1 MDARTF
7 GNYLSRMR
15 KAQGMTQAELAEQ
28 LHVTDKAVSRW
39 ERGIGLPDINTLEPL
54 ADALGLTLADL
65 MHCRAPEE
73 ADAAPTVQLED
84 FFTMLRRQ
92 HAVDWHSVRTALLGL
107 SIALALWGVLAC
119 PGTIAVHWY
128 GLGDGSFRADGWMHS
143 LVIFP
148 LCAGIEFLSLEI
160 WNSFEQ
166 TGYYRRWGEINL
178 FIIHA
183 MSFGT
188 RSARW
193 MKIVLDL
200 LFFFCGS
207 ICGSMDDFFELIPF
221 SSCEKGTAEYP
232 QALRCPEFKTII
244 QPSSSSTPALGRAPT
259 A

>member
-15 KAQGMTQAELAEQ
+15 KAQGLTQAELAEQ

-92 HAVDWHSVRTALLGL
+92 HTVDWHSVRTALLGL

-128 GLGDGSFRADGWMHS
+128 GLGDGSFRADGWNFYHWRS
-143 LVIFP
+143 GTVLNRQAIIA
-148 LCAGIEFLSLEI
+148 AG
-160 WNSFEQ
+160 
-166 TGYYRRWGEINL
+166 
-178 FIIHA
+178 A
-183 MSFGT
+183 
-188 RSARW
+188 RST
-193 MKIVLDL
+193 
-200 LFFFCGS
+200 
-207 ICGSMDDFFELIPF
+207 F
-221 SSCEKGTAEYP
+221 SSFMP
-232 QALRCPEFKTII
+232 CPSAHVL
-244 QPSSSSTPALGRAPT
+244 PDG
-259 A
+259 